1 MSSNNKSKKQSKD
14 SSKIIINNAQDNITN
29 EESNNKNN
37 SNSKKDNSPENKNE
51 NISNEQNQNIS
62 NKNGK
67 TNKKSKKSKKSKN
80 SSEENKDQN
89 NDNINIENKENNEQP
104 KKEEIPE
111 VIETKIINELPK
123 NDVLENK
130 VKNVIYKICFSF
142 NNQDNYI
149 TVKPQIKM
157 VTIINKIINKLNK
170 PIDQLSFYYNE
181 KEITEKYNDMTV
193 KEFFNFPKNK
203 SRPIIYVNNKQN
215 NNNNFNTINVSS
227 EIDKFGVIYKK
238 GYENKVKI
246 MNYPSFEDINV
257 GVNEDIYNVINTFLK
272 ETNINSDFICER
284 KDENLNKK
292 IEIKSND
299 NLNNNIDEDN
309 KINNNNKNI
318 VYIIGFPSPDIAF
331 DFNRYMNSLK
341 IMNPTFK
348 NIKLQILLSKKKV
361 KKNNKQINDAQ
372 NEDNNIN
379 YKRNYNY
386 RYGALL
392 NMDEMDLDKR
402 NIEVLNVIRNNF
414 LNNKLNGITN
424 TNNSS
429 NYLNSSSPY
438 VTPYEERIKE
448 KHENRKKWLNP
459 KGFISS
465 VNKYSG
471 IHI

>member
-1 MSSNNKSKKQSKD
+1 MSSNNKSKKQLKD
-14 SSKIIINNAQDNITN
+14 SSKIINSNIQDNISN
-29 EESNNKNN
+29 EESNSKNK
-37 SNSKKDNSPENKNE
+37 SKSKKENSPENKNE
-51 NISNEQNQNIS
+51 NISNEQNQKIS
-62 NKNGK
+62 IKNGK
-67 TNKKSKKSKKSKN
+67 TNKKDKKQKKSKKN
-80 SSEENKDQN
+80 LEENKEQK
-89 NDNINIENKENNEQP
+89 NDNINTENNEQP
-104 KKEEIPE
+104 KIEEKPE
-111 VIETKIINELPK
+111 VIETIVINELPK

-130 VKNVIYKICFSF
+130 VKNAIYKICFTYK
-142 NNQDNYI
+142 NKDYYI

-157 VTIINKIINKLNK
+157 VNIINKIINKLNESLE
-170 PIDQLSFYYNE
+170 QLSLYYNE

-246 MNYPSFEDINV
+246 MNYPSFEDLKV
-257 GVNEDIYNVINTFLK
+257 GVNEDIYSIINTFLK

-284 KDENLNKK
+284 KDENSK
-292 IEIKSND
+292 EKSVINSFD
-299 NLNNNIDEDN
+299 NINTNIDEEN
-309 KINNNNKNI
+309 KINSTNKNI
-318 VYIIGFPSPDIAF
+318 IYIIGFPTPDIAF
-331 DFNRYMNSLK
+331 DFNRYMNSLR

-348 NIKLQILLSKKKV
+348 NIKLQVLLSKKKI
-361 KKNNKQINDAQ
+361 KKNKKSINDAQ

-379 YKRNYNY
+379 YKKNYNY
-386 RYGALL
+386 RYGGML
-392 NMDEMDLDKR
+392 NMDETNLEKR
-402 NIEVLNVIRNNF
+402 NIEVLNMIRNNF
-414 LNNKLNGITN
+414 LNNKLNGINN

-429 NYLNSSSPY
+429 NYINSSSPY
-438 VTPYEERIKE
+438 VTPYEEKIKE
-448 KHENRKKWLNP
+448 NHENRKKWLNP